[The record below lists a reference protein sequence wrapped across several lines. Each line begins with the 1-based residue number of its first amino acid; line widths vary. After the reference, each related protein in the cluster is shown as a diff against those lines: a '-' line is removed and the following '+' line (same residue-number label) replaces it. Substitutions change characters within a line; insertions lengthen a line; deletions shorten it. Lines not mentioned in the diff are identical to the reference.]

1 MLRIKRSL
9 AGLSLGLGLGAMLLV
24 GGAGLA
30 LAADVVVTQTLSP
43 GTRSSRVTGMTLA
56 QTPYSHAAQSTTG
69 LVTLIVDDSSGSGQG
84 WNVQVQSSA
93 FVYSG
98 PNQGK
103 DIPAANFAV
112 VAANTPTATAGQPVD
127 AAAGPNAPASGST
140 GSLDIPRK
148 TLHAQA
154 NAGMGTYTQQLE
166 VHLTI
171 PANSLAG
178 SYTGTVTTTI
188 AAAP

>member
-1 MLRIKRSL
+1 MFPLNRSL
-9 AGLSLGLGLGAMLLV
+9 ARITLSVLWGAMLLG

-30 LAADVVVTQTLSP
+30 SAADVVVTQNLAP
-43 GTRSSRVTGMTLA
+43 GTRSSNVTGMTLA
-56 QTPYSHAAQSTTG
+56 QAPYSHAAQTSVG
-69 LVTLIVDDSSGSGQG
+69 VVTLNVDDSSGSGQG

-98 PNQGK
+98 PHQGT

-112 VAANTPTATAGQPVD
+112 VAANPPTATAGQPVD
-127 AAAGPNAPASGST
+127 AENGPKAPASGST
-140 GSLDIPRK
+140 GSLDSPRK
-148 TLHAQA
+148 TLQALA
-154 NAGMGTYTQQLE
+154 NAGMGSYTQTLD
-166 VHLTI
+166 VSLTI
-171 PANSLAG
+171 PASSIAG